1 MRQLLGIAR
10 VELNN
15 LLSDRGAMLVLVLGS
30 LFYGLFYPLPYRE
43 QAARDLPIVVVDS
56 DHSATSRQLTRM
68 LDATEQ
74 MSVTRVLS
82 EPDPAQ
88 RLLRDGNV
96 FGIVE
101 IPRDFEKSLLRGEIQ
116 HIGVWGNA
124 AYMLAYS
131 QIANGASNAIGTF
144 GAGIVMQRKILTGVS
159 EERARDA
166 AQPLALDVLDRF
178 NPGGGYGTYVVPAVL
193 VLILQQTLLIA
204 VGMVGISQRNQ
215 VCFPD
220 GSRTIWRVLLGRALV
235 YFCIHLLLL
244 LFFLSVV
251 YGVYDFPRHA
261 PIWLALVSQAPFLL
275 AVIFLGF
282 SLSELFDSRE
292 TVLQTVI
299 LLSVPMLFMAGFAW
313 PVEAIPA
320 PLAWLGRLFP
330 STLAIDCFVRVNQ
343 MGASLTEVAP
353 SWLWLWGQ
361 TLVYGVLAGSFMRLP
376 QDKAGPQNV
385 EVF

>member
-1 MRQLLGIAR
+1 MRQLLGTAQI
-10 VELNN
+10 ELNN

-43 QAARDLPIVVVDS
+43 QAAHDLAVVVVDL
-56 DHSATSRQLTRM
+56 DHGAASRQLIRM

-74 MSVTRVLS
+74 ISVTRVIRVPG
-82 EPDPAQ
+82 EAQ
-88 RLLRDGNV
+88 RLLRDGKV

-101 IPRDFEKSLLRGEIQ
+101 IPHDFEKSLLRGEIQ

-159 EERARDA
+159 EELARAS
-166 AQPLALDVLDRF
+166 AQPLVLDVLDRF

-204 VGMVGISQRNQ
+204 VGMVGFSLRNQ
-215 VCFPD
+215 ARFLG
-220 GSRTIWRVLLGRALV
+220 GSLSIWRVLFGRALV
-235 YFCIHLLLL
+235 YFVIHVLLI

-251 YGVYDFPRHA
+251 YGVYDFPHQA
-261 PIWLALVSQAPFLL
+261 PIWLVLFTLVPFLL

-282 SLSELFDSRE
+282 SLTTLFDSRE
-292 TVLQTVI
+292 TVLQTVM
-299 LLSVPMLFMAGFAW
+299 LLSVPMLFLAGFAW
-313 PVEAIPA
+313 PIEAIPA
-320 PLAWLGRLFP
+320 PLAWLGWLLP
-330 STLAIDCFVRVNQ
+330 STHAIDCFVRVNQ

-361 TLVYGVLAGSFMRLP
+361 TLAYGILAGSLMKFP
-376 QDKAGPQNV
+376 QDMGDPHSKK
-385 EVF
+385 